1 MEVIVIGA
9 GPSGCIASET
19 IAKEGYE
26 VLVVEEHNE
35 IGKPVQCTGLVS
47 EKIGK
52 IPNDIIV
59 NKIKRAKFFFFDKSF
74 EVKSKEK
81 VFVIDREKYDKFRA
95 KKAEE
100 TGVSFKLGTRFLGF
114 KNGKVL
120 TSRGNYQTKILIGAD
135 GPNSTVAKVSGLE
148 LPNNLFYAI
157 QANALSKFEK
167 DCVELWFDPKVS
179 KDFFAWVVPEN
190 EEVARVGLI
199 SKENPKFFLENFLKK
214 RFGKVKTEKILADV
228 IRIGLIKK
236 SVAENVL
243 LVGDAACQLKP
254 FSAGGLVYGKI
265 CSEIAGNACIKAL
278 EENDFSEKFFLE
290 NYEKKWKKELAW
302 PIRKGFILKK
312 IFSQLSQNRILFELF
327 FNLKLYNLA
336 YLLSMDLLGKD

>member
-1 MEVIVIGA
+1 MEAIVIGG
-9 GPSGCIASET
+9 GPSGCIVSET
-19 IAKEGYE
+19 IAKKGYE
-26 VLVVEEHNE
+26 VLVVEEHKE

-47 EKIGK
+47 EKIGR
-52 IPNDIIV
+52 IPNEIIV

-74 EVKSKEK
+74 EIKTKEK

-100 TGVSFKLGTRFLGF
+100 AGANFNLGTRFLDF
-114 KNGKVL
+114 KKGKVL
-120 TSRGNYQTKILIGAD
+120 TSKGNYQTKILIGAD
-135 GPNSTVAKVSGLE
+135 GPNSTVAKVSGLK
-148 LPNNLFYAI
+148 LPNSLFYAI
-157 QANALSKFEK
+157 QVNAFSNFEK
-167 DCVELWFDPKVS
+167 DCVELWFGPKIS

-190 EEVARVGLI
+190 EKIARVGLI
-199 SKENPKFFLENFLKK
+199 SKENPKFLLESFLKK

-228 IRIGLIKK
+228 IRIGLIEK

-278 EENDFSEKFFLE
+278 EENNFSEKFFFE
-290 NYEKKWKKELAW
+290 NYEKEWKKKLAW
-302 PIRKGFILKK
+302 PIRKGFLLKK
-312 IFSQLSQNRILFELF
+312 FFSQLSQKRILFELF

-336 YLLSMDLLGKD
+336 YLFSMDLLGKD